1 MGTEG
6 SRTVALGL
14 ASKVLAGPFS
24 TGHPIH
30 FKMTEGS
37 SRSSEHPKKGGLQE
51 RNMAEMK
58 TPRPQICNTCHQI
71 FPLKSLSFLP
81 QKEQKWGKGMRKGEE
96 ERNEGREGNK
106 EGEKEGERKDASLQF
121 YSGVKSVVTKWL
133 LHTDRNLRFSPSFRE
148 QDSQVGAS
156 PRSLPRRAC
165 G

>member
-1 MGTEG
+1 MRTEG

-24 TGHPIH
+24 IGHPIH
-30 FKMTEGS
+30 FKMTEDS

-58 TPRPQICNTCHQI
+58 IPRPQICNTCHQI

-96 ERNEGREGNK
+96 EKNEGREGNK
-106 EGEKEGERKDASLQF
+106 EGEREKECQF
-121 YSGVKSVVTKWL
+121 AIL
-133 LHTDRNLRFSPSFRE
+133 LWGKTCSYE
-148 QDSQVGAS
+148 MAS
-156 PRSLPRRAC
+156 PYR
-165 G
+165 